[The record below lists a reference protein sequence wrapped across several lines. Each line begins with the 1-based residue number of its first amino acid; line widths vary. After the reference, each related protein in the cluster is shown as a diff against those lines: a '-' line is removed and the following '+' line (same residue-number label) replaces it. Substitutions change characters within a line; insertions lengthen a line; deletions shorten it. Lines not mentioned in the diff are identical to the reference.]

1 MENNNYDHIHELQKR
16 ITDLEIKVLKM
27 SHVVSDA
34 YESLDTDL
42 INTSLAKAQGEFP
55 ELGPNR
61 ENPHWKSLYTDL
73 HGILVFIRPVLS
85 KHGLAITQQTQID
98 SAGVTMLHTR
108 LRHTSG
114 QWIEC
119 RLRVIPVRNDPQA
132 FGAALTY
139 QKRYALMSLLGIT
152 VGHDPLDDDAE
163 TEMDVVRNQKYK
175 GTSVNLS
182 YDKKQQSVE
191 TISKDQLE
199 EMEYELSEYPD
210 IAEMIMEKMRI
221 QALADYPKSEYITGM
236 KRIREI
242 KLARKESK

>member
-1 MENNNYDHIHELQKR
+1 MENNYDAFKELSSR
-16 ITDLEIKVLKM
+16 VTELEIKYLKLCY
-27 SHVVSDA
+27 SVSDA
-34 YESLDTDL
+34 YESVDTNE
-42 INTSLAKAQGEFP
+42 INAALSKAQGEFP

-73 HGILVFIRPVLS
+73 HGILLFIRPILS

-119 RLRVIPVRNDPQA
+119 RLRVIPVRNDPQG

-139 QKRYALMSLLGIT
+139 QKRYAVMSLLGIT

-163 TEMDVVRNQKYK
+163 TEMDVVRNKQYK
-175 GTSVNLS
+175 GTNINLS

-191 TISKDQLE
+191 TITKEQLE
-199 EMEYELSEYPD
+199 EMEYELAEFPD

-221 QALADYPKSEYITGM
+221 QTLADYPKSEYATGM
-236 KRIREI
+236 RRIREI
-242 KLARKESK
+242 KLARKETK